1 MATNRMMFDV
11 EVLRPK
17 WGWMLVL
24 GILMVALGTIALILI
39 PAATIGTA
47 LVLGWLLLISGVVEL
62 IHAFGVQR
70 WGGFFLHLTCGILG
84 LLIGLMVVTH
94 PVAGAVAF
102 TLLFASFLVV
112 IGLFRLIAAFSIKFP
127 HWGWAF
133 FDGVV
138 TLALGIV
145 LWADWPWSGYWFLG
159 LSVGISLLMRGWS
172 YVMMAFAVRGLA
184 APAGVPRAA

>member
-11 EVLRPK
+11 AVLRPK

-24 GILMVALGTIALILI
+24 GILMVALGTIALII
-39 PAATIGTA
+39 MPAATIGTA
-47 LVLGWLLLISGVVEL
+47 LVLGWLLLISGIFEMV
-62 IHAFGVQR
+62 HAFGVQR

-159 LSVGISLLMRGWS
+159 LSVGISLIMRGWS
-172 YVMMAFAVRGLA
+172 YVMMALSVRGLA